1 MFWTKTETNQTFLTH
16 ALRRMIIIYIL
27 NSVDQSN
34 LKSFTKSV
42 ARITDNDFL

>member
-16 ALRRMIIIYIL
+16 ALRRMIIILL